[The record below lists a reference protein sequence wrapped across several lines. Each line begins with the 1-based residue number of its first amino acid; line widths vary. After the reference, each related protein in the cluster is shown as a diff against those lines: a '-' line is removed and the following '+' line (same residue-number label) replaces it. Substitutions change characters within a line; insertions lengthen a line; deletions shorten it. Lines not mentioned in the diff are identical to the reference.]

1 MNAKLEV
8 TAKSTR
14 IAVALVA
21 VLCAALIGSGIDGL
35 TGHYHSQAQMAAQ
48 DQVQATVAQR

>member
-1 MNAKLEV
+1 MNAKFEV

-35 TGHYHSQAQMAAQ
+35 AGHYHSQAQMAAQ